1 MVALLGAVAPYTYAE
16 QRKCTEQQH
25 QEEPPPAKLQ
35 KHNSE
40 QPRTIFNSTQKPEH
54 TTLPRPI
61 TTRTT
66 VRKERDNSIQPTSG
80 QLDYSA

>member
-1 MVALLGAVAPYTYAE
+1 M
-16 QRKCTEQQH
+16 EQQH
-25 QEEPPPAKLQ
+25 QEEPPPAKLH

-54 TTLPRPI
+54 STLPRLI

-66 VRKERDNSIQPTSG
+66 VRKERNNNIQPTPR
-80 QLDYSA
+80 QLEYSA